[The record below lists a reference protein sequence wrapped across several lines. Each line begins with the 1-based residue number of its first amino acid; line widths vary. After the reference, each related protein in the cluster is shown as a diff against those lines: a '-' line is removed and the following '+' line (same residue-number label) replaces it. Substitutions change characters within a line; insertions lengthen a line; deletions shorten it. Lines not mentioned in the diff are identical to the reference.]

1 MKYIYDVI
9 VVGAGHG
16 GVEAALASARIGR
29 KTLLITMSLDSIAM
43 MSCNPSIG
51 GPGKSNLVAEMDIL
65 GGEMG
70 NHIDKY
76 NLQLKD
82 LNTSKGPAA
91 RITRGQADKYLY
103 RIKMKE
109 LLEETENLDILQ
121 DCVEEIITDNK
132 NKIQG
137 VKTQLGIMINSEAVV
152 LTTGTFLKGRIVI
165 GDVKYVAGRQGEN
178 SAENLSDS
186 LKEHGIEIER
196 YQTATPPRIDIRT
209 IDFSKVQRLE
219 GEKHPRYFSIFTEK
233 EENNVVPTW
242 LTSTTEKTVGVVK
255 ELLKYSPIV
264 SGIIETHG
272 PRHCPSLD
280 RKVLNFPEKTNHQ
293 IFLELESKESN
304 EVYINGL
311 TTAMPPFAQDAMLKT
326 IAGLENAK
334 IVRYGYAVEY
344 DYAPA
349 YQLYP
354 SLESK
359 IVEGLFMGGQING
372 TSGYEEAAAQG
383 FIAGVN
389 AARKTLGKEA
399 VIIDRSEGYIG
410 VMIDDI
416 IHKRTPEP
424 YRALPSRAEYR
435 LTLRFDN
442 GFMRLLS
449 KAEEIGIV
457 SPERIEYLKEAKRNV
472 EKEVEHLKE
481 LKVPMKVANDILE
494 KSGSNQRLTK
504 GITANEVLKFK
515 EVSYEN
521 LAKELEI
528 DISKYPNF
536 VKNQI
541 ETITKY
547 ETFIKREKDQIEKF
561 KKLEG
566 IMIPKDFDFDSIKGV
581 SNIAKAGLNDV
592 KPISIG
598 EASRIS
604 GVTGNDIAL
613 LLANINLKNR

>member
-1 MKYIYDVI
+1 MDYNYDVV
-9 VVGAGHG
+9 VVGGGHG

-29 KTLLITMSLDSIAM
+29 KTLLITMSLDTIAM

-70 NHIDKY
+70 VHTDKY

-109 LLEETENLDILQ
+109 LLEKTENLDILQ
-121 DCVEEIITDNK
+121 DCVEEIIVEDK
-132 NKIQG
+132 KIKG
-137 VKTQLGIMINSEAVV
+137 VKTALGIICKASAVV
-152 LTTGTFLKGRIVI
+152 LATGTFLKGRIVI

-178 SAENLSDS
+178 SAEKLSDS
-186 LKEHGIEIER
+186 LREHGIHIER
-196 YQTATPPRIDIRT
+196 YQTATPPRVDMRT
-209 IDFSKVQRLE
+209 VDFSKTQELK

-233 EENNVVPTW
+233 EENSTVPTW
-242 LTSTTEKTVGVVK
+242 LTHTTDETIKVVK

-280 RKVLNFPEKTNHQ
+280 RKVLNFPDKTDHQ
-293 IFLELESKESN
+293 IFLEMESRESN
-304 EVYINGL
+304 ELYINGL
-311 TTAMPPFAQDAMLKT
+311 TTAMPPFVQDAMLKT

-372 TSGYEEAAAQG
+372 TSGYEEAASQG

-389 AARKTLGKEA
+389 AARKTLGKEP

-424 YRALPSRAEYR
+424 YRALPSRSEYR

-442 GFMRLLS
+442 GFMRLLD

-457 SPERIEYLKEAKRNV
+457 PKERIEYLKEAKRNV
-472 EKEVEHLKE
+472 EKEVEVLKE
-481 LKVPMKVANDILE
+481 LKVPMRQANEILE
-494 KSGSNQRLTK
+494 KYGSERRMTK
-504 GITANEVLKFK
+504 GTTANEILKFK
-515 EVSYEN
+515 EITYEN
-521 LAKELEI
+521 LAKELGI
-528 DISKYPNF
+528 DISMYPKF
-536 VKNQI
+536 VISQI

-547 ETFIKREKDQIEKF
+547 DIFIKRENEQIEKF
-561 KKLEG
+561 KKLEE
-566 IMIPKDFDFDSIKGV
+566 IAIPKDFDFSVVRGI
-581 SNIAKAGLNDV
+581 SNIAKAGLHDV
-592 KPISIG
+592 KPLSIG

-613 LLANINLKNR
+613 ILAYIKSMN

>member
-1 MKYIYDVI
+1 MDYNYDVV
-9 VVGAGHG
+9 VVGGGHG

-29 KTLLITMSLDSIAM
+29 KTLLITMSLDTIAM

-65 GGEMG
+65 GGQMG
-70 NHIDKY
+70 AHTDKY

-109 LLEETENLDILQ
+109 LLEKTENLDILQ
-121 DCVEEIITDNK
+121 DCVEEIIVEDK
-132 NKIQG
+132 KIKG
-137 VKTQLGIMINSEAVV
+137 VKTALGIICKASAVV
-152 LTTGTFLKGRIVI
+152 LATGTFLKGRIVI

-178 SAENLSDS
+178 SAEKLSDS
-186 LKEHGIEIER
+186 LREHGIHIER
-196 YQTATPPRIDIRT
+196 YQTATPPRVDMRT
-209 IDFSKVQRLE
+209 VDFSKTQELK

-233 EENNVVPTW
+233 EENSTVPTW
-242 LTSTTEKTVGVVK
+242 LTHTTDETIKVVK

-280 RKVLNFPEKTNHQ
+280 RKVLNFPDKTDHQ
-293 IFLELESKESN
+293 IFLEMESRESN
-304 EVYINGL
+304 ELYINGL
-311 TTAMPPFAQDAMLKT
+311 TTAMPPFVQDAMLKT

-372 TSGYEEAAAQG
+372 TSGYEEAASQG

-389 AARKTLGKEA
+389 AARKTLGKEP

-424 YRALPSRAEYR
+424 YRALPSRSEYR

-442 GFMRLLS
+442 GFMRLLD

-457 SPERIEYLKEAKRNV
+457 PKERIEYLKEAKRNV
-472 EKEVEHLKE
+472 EKEVEVLKE
-481 LKVPMKVANDILE
+481 FKVPMRQANEILE
-494 KSGSNQRLTK
+494 KYGSERRMTK
-504 GITANEVLKFK
+504 GTTANEILKFK
-515 EVSYEN
+515 EITYEN
-521 LAKELEI
+521 LAKELGI
-528 DISKYPNF
+528 DISMYPKF
-536 VKNQI
+536 VTSQI

-547 ETFIKREKDQIEKF
+547 DIFIKRENEQIEKF
-561 KKLEG
+561 KKLEE
-566 IMIPKDFDFDSIKGV
+566 IAIPKDFDFSVVRGI
-581 SNIAKAGLNDV
+581 SNIAKAGLHDV
-592 KPISIG
+592 KPLSIG

-613 LLANINLKNR
+613 ILAYIKSMN

>member
-1 MKYIYDVI
+1 MDYNYDVV
-9 VVGAGHG
+9 VVGGGHG

-29 KTLLITMSLDSIAM
+29 KTLLITMSLDTIAM

-70 NHIDKY
+70 VHTDKY

-109 LLEETENLDILQ
+109 LLEKTENLDILQ
-121 DCVEEIITDNK
+121 DCVEEIIVEDK
-132 NKIQG
+132 KIKG
-137 VKTQLGIMINSEAVV
+137 VKTALGIICKASAVV
-152 LTTGTFLKGRIVI
+152 LATGTFLKGRIVI

-178 SAENLSDS
+178 SAEKLSDS
-186 LKEHGIEIER
+186 LREHGIHIER
-196 YQTATPPRIDIRT
+196 YQTATPPRVDMRT
-209 IDFSKVQRLE
+209 VDFSKTQELK

-233 EENNVVPTW
+233 EENSTVPTW
-242 LTSTTEKTVGVVK
+242 LTHTTDETIKVVK

-280 RKVLNFPEKTNHQ
+280 RKVLNFPDKTDHQ
-293 IFLELESKESN
+293 IFLEMESRESN
-304 EVYINGL
+304 ELYINGL
-311 TTAMPPFAQDAMLKT
+311 TTAMPPFVQDAMLKT

-372 TSGYEEAAAQG
+372 TSGYEEAASQG

-389 AARKTLGKEA
+389 AARKTLGKDP

-424 YRALPSRAEYR
+424 YRALPSRSEYR

-442 GFMRLLS
+442 GFMRLLD

-457 SPERIEYLKEAKRNV
+457 PKERIEYLKEAKRNV
-472 EKEVEHLKE
+472 EKEVEVLKE
-481 LKVPMKVANDILE
+481 LKVPMRQANEILE
-494 KSGSNQRLTK
+494 KYGSERRLTK
-504 GITANEVLKFK
+504 GTTANEILKFK
-515 EVSYEN
+515 EITYEN
-521 LAKELEI
+521 LAKELGI
-528 DISKYPNF
+528 DISMYPKF
-536 VKNQI
+536 VTSQI

-547 ETFIKREKDQIEKF
+547 DIFIKRENEQIEKF
-561 KKLEG
+561 KKLEE
-566 IMIPKDFDFDSIKGV
+566 IAIPKDFDFSVVRGI
-581 SNIAKAGLNDV
+581 SNIAKAGLHDV
-592 KPISIG
+592 KPLSIG

-613 LLANINLKNR
+613 ILAYIKSMN